1 MNELMRKLLFLPEQA
16 STVSTQIDGLHYF
29 VITVT
34 MLGAT
39 AVALATL
46 YFIVRYRA
54 RPHGREHVPDE
65 RKLPLMFELTAFGG
79 LLSLFILW
87 WVIGFRQYVEI
98 SEPPRDSITIYVTGK
113 QWMWS
118 FAYPNGTA
126 SEGVL
131 YVPAGKP
138 VKLVMTS
145 RDVIHS
151 FYVPAFRLKRDVLP
165 GRATMMWFEVK
176 RPGTYP
182 VYCAEYCGANHS
194 RMRAEVI
201 ALTPDAYAKEREALQ
216 PGSDPLAVVGEH
228 VAARAGCL
236 RCHTPDGTPHIGP
249 TWAGLYGSTIPLEGG
264 RTITVDDAYL
274 TRSMMDPAADI
285 HRGFKNVMPTYQ
297 GLLSSADVGALLEYI
312 RSLRDV
318 SRHAGN
324 QPLPAAV
331 SPPAPIVTPLPGD
344 PPRALPAED
353 LQRRAPAGV
362 PLYAPPSGPPS
373 SEPSQ

>member
-16 STVSTQIDGLHYF
+16 STVSKEIDGLHYF

-34 MLGAT
+34 MIGAT
-39 AVALATL
+39 LVALASL

-54 RPHGREHVPDE
+54 RPDAKDHVPDE
-65 RKLPLMFELTAFGG
+65 PTKRALPLMFELTAFGG

-165 GRATMMWFEVK
+165 GRASTMWFEVK
-176 RPGTYP
+176 HPGTYP
-182 VYCAEYCGANHS
+182 VYCAEYCGADHS
-194 RMRAEVI
+194 RMRAEVV
-201 ALTPDAYAKEREALQ
+201 ALTPDAYAKERETLQ
-216 PGSDPLAVVGEH
+216 PGSDPLAVTGEH

-264 RTITVDDAYL
+264 RSLVVDDAYL
-274 TRSMMDPAADI
+274 TRSMMDPAKDV
-285 HRGFKNVMPTYQ
+285 HLGFKNVMPTYQ

-312 RSLRDV
+312 RSLRDADKP
-318 SRHAGN
+318 RM
-324 QPLPAAV
+324 PLP
-331 SPPAPIVTPLPGD
+331 T
-344 PPRALPAED
+344 
-353 LQRRAPAGV
+353 QRFE
-362 PLYAPPSGPPS
+362 GPQP
-373 SEPSQ
+373 

>member
-16 STVSTQIDGLHYF
+16 STVSRRIDTLHFF

-39 AVALATL
+39 AVALASL
-46 YFIVRYRA
+46 YFLIRYRA
-54 RPHGREHVPDE
+54 RPDSKDETSDE
-65 RKLPLMFELTAFGG
+65 RPIPVMFELTAFGG

-87 WVIGFRQYVEI
+87 WVIGFRQYVTI
-98 SEPPRDSITIYVTGK
+98 SEPPRDSITIYVTAK

-126 SEGVL
+126 SEDVL

-165 GRATMMWFEVK
+165 GRATTMWFEVK
-176 RPGTYP
+176 HPGSYH
-182 VYCAEYCGANHS
+182 VFCAEYCGADHS
-194 RMRAEVI
+194 MMRAEVV
-201 ALTPDAYAKEREALQ
+201 ALAPDDYANEREAVA
-216 PGSDPLAVVGEH
+216 PGADALAVIGEH
-228 VAARAGCL
+228 VAARAGCM
-236 RCHTPDGTPHIGP
+236 RCHTADGTPHIGP
-249 TWAGLYGSTIPLEGG
+249 TWAGMYGSTVPLEGG
-264 RTITVDDAYL
+264 RTIVADDAYL
-274 TRSMMDPAADI
+274 TRSMMEPVTDV
-285 HRGFKNVMPTYQ
+285 HRGFKPVMPTYQ

-318 SRHAGN
+318 SEPTM
-324 QPLPAAV
+324 PLPTGRV
-331 SPPAPIVTPLPGD
+331 
-344 PPRALPAED
+344 E
-353 LQRRAPAGV
+353 
-362 PLYAPPSGPPS
+362 GPQP
-373 SEPSQ
+373 